1 VLGHHR
7 FGLWAEANPELG
19 FTQNRTSTREGVL
32 VSKSLLTRYG
42 VEFVPVLTYQLN
54 RRISLESRLNLFSL
68 ALMGSRSVYSDGQ
81 VNYSFS
87 GGLSATTQD
96 LIDTLSDITIGFLY
110 KF

>member
-1 VLGHHR
+1 M
-7 FGLWAEANPELG
+7 
-19 FTQNRTSTREGVL
+19 
-32 VSKSLLTRYG
+32 
-42 VEFVPVLTYQLN
+42 EFVPVLTYQLN
-54 RRISLESRLNLFSL
+54 RRISLESRLNLVSL

-96 LIDTLSDITIGFLY
+96 LLGTLSDITIGFLY